1 MINLDLHLEPLQAL
15 RLSSPMLDQKIR
27 KLEKITSHLN
37 GVGALDTPDQIA
49 AVREKVRQGCE
60 SREAFSDYTA
70 FPRREARLLSL
81 YLMDLSTKGDRV
93 LLPPFDQGVV
103 TSILGDWSRELKK
116 HIRRQATLLYFT
128 HFGEERIPALNLL
141 AKSLLD
147 SWKTESEDR
156 ILDNASIAYRVHA
169 DLLFSADAP
178 SKVAGEWYPGESV
191 DQLAD
196 RFGIPPGGEFRE
208 RLLEEVILE
217 RVRTAS
223 ADKTGKDL
231 DGLVAD
237 SRERHLSAGYP
248 LGAEAVRILIDRSI
262 AEFQGKVPAGWR
274 EQLVIYACDPR
285 IPNPAE
291 QSRWWGWAS
300 RLQRE
305 TALRALTELTLR
317 QFIALLRDSLGG
329 TYAGEPFEKRADM
342 LLKIFKLGK
351 VIDARLAVHEDTFR
365 TLSPKT
371 RQVLRPLQTG
381 GGPQHTSFICLKC
394 ENDVYLIEGTHSFA
408 LRGFLGEENFPIP
421 RIWSNASGTY
431 FHDSKF
437 RVHEHTCDFYQRHHT
452 GDWVWDFNH
461 QLRQSN
467 IPWHG
472 L

>member
-15 RLSSPMLDQKIR
+15 RLSSPMLEQKIR

-60 SREAFSDYTA
+60 SREAFADYTA

-81 YLMDLSTKGDRV
+81 YHMDLSTKGDRV

-128 HFGEERIPALNLL
+128 HFGEARIPAVNLL
-141 AKSLLD
+141 AKRLQD
-147 SWKTESEDR
+147 SWKSESEDR
-156 ILDNASIAYRVHA
+156 VLDNASKTYRTHA
-169 DLLFSADAP
+169 DILFSADAP

-196 RFGIPPGGEFRE
+196 RFGVPPGGEFRE

-217 RVRTAS
+217 RVRSAS

-237 SRERHLSAGYP
+237 ARERRLSVGYP

-317 QFIALLRDSLGG
+317 QFIDLLRDSLGG

-371 RQVLRPLQTG
+371 RQVLRPLQTS

-452 GDWVWDFNH
+452 GDWLWDFNH